1 MNHWEKYQEKLVGP
15 IQRFNQRNDVFR
27 RTDWDPNFI
36 ALKKRFRDR
45 EGRPNRPGH
54 SQMDY
59 AFADA
64 AWYLE
69 DHFALGN
76 AGSNQEGLY
85 AWDGLDGPKMDNPKV
100 DLNPMEAAKIIKKT
114 ARFFGA
120 SLVGVTELNRLW
132 LYSHVVDDLTGE
144 ITELNIPDG
153 YRYAV
158 VMAVEM
164 AHDYIQTSP
173 ANGSSAATGLGYSK
187 MAFIAGL
194 LSKFIRGLGYGAIPC
209 GNDTALSI
217 PLAIE
222 AGLGELGRHG
232 ILITEKFGPRVRLCK
247 VFTDLPL
254 EPDEPHFFGVER
266 FCEVCKKCADLCLS
280 KAIPFGDQTTE
291 ALTLS
296 NNSGVKKW
304 MINPEQCYR
313 FWAANRADCS
323 TCIRVC
329 PFNQKPGWHHDLV
342 RFFVKRVPLLNPFFL
357 WIHDVL
363 GYADPKDPESM
374 WG

>member
-1 MNHWEKYQEKLVGP
+1 MNNWEKHQEKLVGP
-15 IQRFNQRNDVFR
+15 IQRFHQLNDIFH
-27 RTDWDPNFI
+27 RTAWDPVFI
-36 ALKKRFRDR
+36 NLMKRFRDR
-45 EGRPNRPGH
+45 AGRPDRPGH
-54 SQMDY
+54 SQIDY
-59 AFADA
+59 ALTDA

-69 DHFALGN
+69 DQIAMGN
-76 AGSNQEGLY
+76 AGSNQDGLY
-85 AWDGLDGPKMDNPKV
+85 SWGELDLAKREIPKV
-100 DLNPMEAAKIIKKT
+100 ELSPKEATRVIKKT

-120 SLVGVTELNRLW
+120 SLVGIAELNPLW
-132 LYSHVVDDLTGE
+132 LYSHGVNDRTGE
-144 ITELNIPDG
+144 ISEIHIPED

-164 AHDYIQTSP
+164 DHAYVQTSP

-187 MAFIAGL
+187 MPLIAGL
-194 LSKFIRGLGYGAIPC
+194 LAQFVRGLGYGAIPC

-247 VFTDLPL
+247 LFTDLPL

-266 FCEVCKKCADLCLS
+266 FCQVCKKCADMCPS
-280 KAIPFGDQTTE
+280 KAITSGDQTSE
-291 ALTLS
+291 ALTIS

-313 FWAANRADCS
+313 FWAANRTDCS
-323 TCIRVC
+323 NCIRVC
-329 PFNQKPGWHHDLV
+329 PFNQKPGWHHNLV
-342 RFFVKRVPLLNPFFL
+342 RFFVKKVPALNPFFL
-357 WIHDVL
+357 WLHDVL
-363 GYADPKDPESM
+363 GYAEAANPEEI